1 MKKDSPIRHD
11 PDRRAFLGTTARIAA
26 AATLAPVLGCA
37 GTSKTTVAKREITQ
51 IPSQSWET
59 KPRNPRFWVA
69 HRPERVLFKNGL
81 IADGTGQPAYYGDV
95 LISGDKIEAVTPGS
109 ISFKGMS
116 LNCSGKVI
124 APGFIDCH
132 THMDWV
138 LPMPG
143 RMDMKTPFTEQGVT
157 TFVGGNC
164 GFGIAGFQKKT
175 PYRELIAL
183 RTEGLYDLQWDEMAN
198 YFDHIRRQGLSHNLV
213 NLAGHGTTRTSIR
226 GFDPTPLQPD
236 EMRSLLY
243 LLEQAM
249 EQGAYGIS
257 LGLQYEPG
265 VFATDRELQDIARLV
280 KKRDGILTVH
290 MKAYS
295 ALSGTYP
302 LKPYG
307 RPHNLLALEEMIQL
321 ARETGVRLQL
331 SHLIFVGER
340 TWETCSE
347 ALDLI
352 TAARREGLDIQYD
365 TYAYHCGTSVINVFF
380 PKWFLAGVP
389 ETYTDTIS
397 LIRLR
402 MEIMLIKSLLGFGFE
417 DIQITDARHPDL
429 KRFNGMFLE
438 EIAATRGMDTFE
450 NFIDMARLSRGRARV
465 LNHRYSS
472 LENIKMLM
480 QDPAALFMSDA
491 TPAPAGVQNPGA
503 YGNFPLFLQYARDYR
518 LITMEECVRRMTGA
532 AADRFGIR
540 ERGYLKTGYAADI
553 TVFDYDTIRDNNTRQ
568 YTDRRPSGIEHVF
581 INGEQV
587 LNYGMANSEIL
598 AGQVL

>member
-1 MKKDSPIRHD
+1 VKTNQKKQHD
-11 PDRRAFLGTTARIAA
+11 PERRKFLSSTAKVVAA
-26 AATLAPVLGCA
+26 AALAPVVACA
-37 GTSKTTVAKREITQ
+37 GLPKKQVTKRDITQ
-51 IPSQSWET
+51 IPSQSWKT
-59 KPRNPRFWVA
+59 KPREPRFWVA
-69 HRPERVLFKNGL
+69 PRPERVLFKNGL
-81 IADGTGQPAYYGDV
+81 IADGTGKPAYYGDV
-95 LISGDKIEAVTPGS
+95 LISGAKVEAVTPGS
-109 ISFKGMS
+109 ISFKGTS

-157 TFVGGNC
+157 TMVGGNC
-164 GFGIAGFQKKT
+164 GFGVAGFQKKT
-175 PYRELIAL
+175 PHRELIAI
-183 RTEGLYDLQWDEMAN
+183 RTEGLYDLQWDEMAI
-198 YFDHIRRQGLSHNLV
+198 YFDHVRRLGLSHNLV

-226 GFDPTPLQPD
+226 GFDPTPLKSD
-236 EMRSLLY
+236 EMRSMLFLM
-243 LLEQAM
+243 EQAL

-265 VFATDRELQDIARLV
+265 VFATDRELQEIARLT
-280 KKRDGILTVH
+280 KKRDGILAVH
-290 MKAYS
+290 LKAYS

-302 LKPYG
+302 LRPYG

-321 ARETGVRLQL
+321 ARETGVRLQI

-340 TWETCSE
+340 TWETCSG

-352 TAARREGLDIQYD
+352 AAARREGLDIQYD
-365 TYAYHCGTSVINVFF
+365 TYAYHCSTSVISVFL
-380 PKWFLAGVP
+380 PKWFLGGVP
-389 ETYTDTIS
+389 ETYTDTTS
-397 LIRLR
+397 LMRLR
-402 MEIMLIKSLLGFGFE
+402 LEFKLIESLLGFGFE

-429 KRFNGMFLE
+429 NQFNGMFLS
-438 EIAATRGMDTFE
+438 EIARARGMDTFD
-450 NFIDMARLSRGRARV
+450 NFIELARLSRGRAKV

-472 LENIKMLM
+472 LENVQMMM

-491 TPAPAGVQNPGA
+491 TPAPTGIQNPGV
-503 YGNFPLFLQYARDYR
+503 YGNFPLFLQYARDHR
-518 LITMEECVRRMTGA
+518 LITMEDCVRRMTGA
-532 AADRFGIR
+532 TADRFGIR

-553 TVFDYDTIRDNNTRQ
+553 TVFDYDAIRDNNTRQ
-568 YTDRRPSGIEHVF
+568 YTNRRPSGIEHVF

-587 LNYGMANSEIL
+587 LNYGLANNEIL